1 MNKLRPLQVYFQ
13 SSEWIEAKN
22 ESLLFTYYTCVR
34 ERTPESR
41 WECIRG
47 RLEASD
53 AQDSPAYQ
61 RIQYKIVPVFRGNPF
76 PKQTLSNVLGSEPT
90 IY

>member
-13 SSEWIEAKN
+13 SSEWIQPRP
-22 ESLLFTYYTCVR
+22 ESLLFTYYTCAR
-34 ERTPESR
+34 ERTPGSQ

-47 RLEASD
+47 HLEVSD
-53 AQDSPAYQ
+53 VQSSPAYQ
-61 RIQYKIVPVFRGNPF
+61 RIQYKIVPVFRLNPF
-76 PKQTLSNVLGSEPT
+76 PNQTLVKELGSEPI